1 MTTSGRCLSLVATCA
16 LRVCGAI
23 LALLLASPWLAS
35 PPSAQEAPRRV
46 LMLHAFN
53 YTFPAT
59 TQIGE
64 AARKRLLERS
74 PQKIEIDAD
83 FLDLARVTDPGHEQR
98 TADFLREKYART
110 PPDVVM
116 TLGSAALPF
125 IVKHRD
131 AIAPKVR
138 SCSQGSRR
146 NTMRLPA
153 AARRDRDHQRVQSGQ
168 DACTGGAASARCAP
182 TLRDCGK
189 RGDRSPVAGRRT
201 RDH

>member
-1 MTTSGRCLSLVATCA
+1 MMTRTHAAWLSTAVL
-16 LRVCGAI
+16 I
-23 LALLLASPWLAS
+23 LLAI
-35 PPSAQEAPRRV
+35 EARAAEPRRV

-59 TQIGE
+59 TQVAD

-83 FLDLARVTDPGHEQR
+83 FLDLARITDPGHEPR
-98 TADFLREKYART
+98 TADFLRDKYART

-125 IVKHRD
+125 IIKHRD
-131 AIAPKVR
+131 AIAPKVPVVFTGDL
-138 SCSQGSRR
+138 SAKLCGFA
-146 NTMRLPA
+146 T
-153 AARRDRDHQRVQSGQ
+153 AARRDRDHHRVQSGQ
-168 DACTGGAASARCAP
+168 DSCARGAASTRCAP
-182 TLRDCGK
+182 PVRHCRK
-189 RGDRSPVAGRRT
+189 RGHRSPVADRCS